1 MNTITGQLVDVFSEE
16 IYPARISFSKRISK
30 VERVERAPRRY
41 ILPGLID
48 AHIHIESSML
58 IPSSFARLAVRHGTT
73 AVVADPHEIANV
85 MGIPGITFMI
95 RNSKKVP
102 LKFFFGAPSCVPA
115 TPFESSG
122 ASLGPKELEKLLS
135 SNDIHL
141 LSEVMNYP
149 AVISRDKEVMAKIK
163 SAKKHGKPV
172 DGHAPGL
179 RGKELDRY
187 ISAGITTD
195 HECFM
200 LDEAREKIRK
210 GMKILVRQGSAAKNL
225 PALYPVIDGKNAMLC
240 SDDRHPDDLL
250 HGHVNKILSECVSFG
265 VNPMKAIVSATRV
278 PAEHY
283 SLDCGLLRAG
293 DNADFAMVND
303 LKSFK
308 ALETWIAGTKVSS
321 EGRALFPAI
330 SEKPVNR
337 FAENKFL
344 SSDFEAPNSDFVIGA
359 TDGELITEKLIVKG
373 KKPDA
378 RKDILKIA
386 VVNRYKKARPA
397 VGYIRGF
404 GIRKGAFGSSV
415 MHDSHN
421 ICVVGTDNQ
430 SICRV
435 VNKIISMR
443 GGMAAW
449 DGKMKSLS
457 LPFAGL
463 MSGSDGAQ
471 IAGRHH
477 ELTKKV
483 KMMGSRMRSPFMT
496 LSFMALLVIPHLKMS
511 DRGLFDADSFSFVE
525 GF

>member
-1 MNTITGQLVDVFSEE
+1 MNEITGHLVDVFSQE
-16 IYPARISFSKRISK
+16 IYPARIFFSKRIRK
-30 VERVERAPRRY
+30 VERLKSAPRRY

-58 IPSSFARLAVRHGTT
+58 IPSSFARLAVLHGTT

-85 MGIPGITFMI
+85 MGIPGIKFMI

-122 ASLGPKELEKLLS
+122 ASLGPKEVDRLLS
-135 SNDIHL
+135 SKDIHL

-149 AVISRDKEVMAKIK
+149 GVISRDPDVMAKIK
-163 SAKKHGKPV
+163 SAKRHGKPV

-179 RGKELDRY
+179 RGKKLDRY
-187 ISAGITTD
+187 ISAGISTD

-250 HGHVNKILSECVSFG
+250 HGHVNRILSESVSFG
-265 VNPMKAIVSATRV
+265 VDPMKAIASATRV

-283 SLDCGLLRAG
+283 SLDCGLLREG
-293 DNADFAMVND
+293 DNADFAIVKD

-308 ALETWIAGTKVSS
+308 VLETWVNGQRLCAKGKVM
-321 EGRALFPAI
+321 FPRI

-337 FAENKFL
+337 FAENKFAP
-344 SSDFEAPNSDFVIGA
+344 SDFEAPNSDFVIGA
-359 TDGELITEKLIVKG
+359 KDGDLITDKLIIKG
-373 KKPDA
+373 KKPDIG
-378 RKDILKIA
+378 RDILKIV
-386 VVNRYKKARPA
+386 VVNRYRKARPA
-397 VGYIRGF
+397 VGYIKGF
-404 GIRKGAFGSSV
+404 GIKSGAFGSSV

-421 ICVVGTDNQ
+421 ICVIGADNQ
-430 SICRV
+430 QICRV
-435 VNKIISMR
+435 VNRIISMK
-443 GGMAAW
+443 GGMALW
-449 DGKMKSLS
+449 DGKMHSLA

-463 MSGSDGAQ
+463 MSGADGAE
-471 IAGRHH
+471 IARKHH
-477 ELTKKV
+477 ELTRKV
-483 KMMGSRMRSPFMT
+483 KSLGGRMKSPFMT

-511 DRGLFDADSFSFVE
+511 DKGLFDADRFRFVE